1 MDYLFVFCLIISWLQ
16 NVGVEERNSR
26 DASMTLSI
34 DQERLS
40 NIALARKAELYEK
53 FVKTGLVSDS
63 FLVDFE
69 RKGWD
74 LDDMGV
80 ER

>member
-1 MDYLFVFCLIISWLQ
+1 
-16 NVGVEERNSR
+16 
-26 DASMTLSI
+26 MTLSI